1 MEIVVDQATPFDPN
15 LLLFLFCLPPHTPYS
30 FGKSRAE
37 FKNLESRSV
46 EWPVCRRIRGRGVTF
61 GRKTG
66 NRR

>member
-1 MEIVVDQATPFDPN
+1 MEIVVDPATPFDPN

-46 EWPVCRRIRGRGVTF
+46 ERPVCRRIRG
-61 GRKTG
+61 
-66 NRR
+66 